1 MLFCLAEYIST
12 NVYKTLKASTALLKH
27 IHSESQRREASSIAR
42 NLLIADNE
50 DPQDT
55 EGQPLWLNLTAKKHL
70 SDKARLKPGRII
82 LPHSLHIAGSTT
94 ICLIT
99 TDPQRSV
106 KDVIASPSFPASV
119 ASRITRVIGIK
130 KLKLRYKTFES
141 RRQLFSEHTIFLAD
155 DRIVTLLPKLLGKVF
170 YSSSRRPVPINLTPP
185 KEKGANG
192 KPTPHARDSLAKVVA
207 SPKQIAREVE
217 RSLACTQVQIS
228 PSVSVSV
235 RVGLSS
241 FTASQVAEN
250 IEAVVEG
257 LVSRFVPKG
266 WRNVRSI
273 HIKGTSTTPLP
284 IWQAQE
290 LWVEA
295 TDVLEEEDAKAA
307 QIRENQKGTKRKGE
321 EEQGED
327 NPSKRQKLKGKDI
340 KRKAQ
345 EHGEQNSHKRQK
357 QKAEDTGMSTEMAER
372 RQKLREQI
380 NAAKKATT

>member
-1 MLFCLAEYIST
+1 M
-12 NVYKTLKASTALLKH
+12 
-27 IHSESQRREASSIAR
+27 
-42 NLLIADNE
+42 ADIE
-50 DPQDT
+50 DSQDT
-55 EGQPLWLNLTAKKHL
+55 EGQPIWLNLTAKKHL
-70 SDKARLKPGRII
+70 SAKARLKPGRII
-82 LPHSLHIAGSTT
+82 LPHSLHVAGSTT
-94 ICLIT
+94 VCLIT

-106 KDVIASPSFPASV
+106 KDIVASPSFPASI

-130 KLKLRYKTFES
+130 KLKLRYKSFES

-155 DRIVTLLPKLLGKVF
+155 DRIVTLLPKFLGKVF
-170 YSSSRRPVPINLTPP
+170 YSSSRRPVPVNLTPP
-185 KEKGANG
+185 KEKGADG
-192 KPTPHARDSLAKVVA
+192 KRTSNAKDSSAKAIA

-235 RVGLSS
+235 RVGLSN
-241 FTASQVAEN
+241 FTANQVAEN

-257 LVSRFVPKG
+257 LVSKYVPKG

-295 TDVLEEEDAKAA
+295 TDILEEEDAKAA
-307 QIRENQKGTKRKGE
+307 QIRDSQKGTKRKGE

-327 NPSKRQKLKGKDI
+327 NPPKRQKLKGKDT

-345 EHGEQNSHKRQK
+345 EHGEQISHKRQK
-357 QKAEDTGMSTEMAER
+357 QKAENTGMSTEMAER

-380 NAAKKATT
+380 DEAKKATT